1 YGLTQQQK
9 EKAKD
14 FKNEKDYF
22 SNFYSNERNPLIV
35 IFPVRLP
42 EPKSVDK
49 ISHDFWENH
58 KNDIFWALSL
68 GVPNSKLDPINYK
81 TKMNTVLQQ
90 QLLTQREIEAD
101 DEFEEDIE

>member
-1 YGLTQQQK
+1 M
-9 EKAKD
+9 
-14 FKNEKDYF
+14 
-22 SNFYSNERNPLIV
+22 
-35 IFPVRLP
+35 IFLG
-42 EPKSVDK
+42 
-49 ISHDFWENH
+49 I
-58 KNDIFWALSL
+58 IT

>member
-1 YGLTQQQK
+1 M
-9 EKAKD
+9 
-14 FKNEKDYF
+14 
-22 SNFYSNERNPLIV
+22 
-35 IFPVRLP
+35 RLP

>member
-1 YGLTQQQK
+1 M
-9 EKAKD
+9 
-14 FKNEKDYF
+14 
-22 SNFYSNERNPLIV
+22 